1 MTKCKNADK
10 YKATRTPHCLVAAPG
25 EAARVC
31 DVCAAK
37 WIARTAS
44 NPKRLTSNFGLLDV
58 KLGRQ
63 RLRKMIEDQKLGVPV
78 QITGTLIGVWSADD
92 GVSMEFEIEV
102 SGVSLGKASA
112 RKLYF
117 WERAGEIPTRR
128 KLKIG
133 KLALRDRREIDDSDD
148 FST

>member
-1 MTKCKNADK
+1 
-10 YKATRTPHCLVAAPG
+10 
-25 EAARVC
+25 
-31 DVCAAK
+31 VCAAK
-37 WIARTAS
+37 WAARTAP

-63 RLRKMIEDQKLGVPV
+63 QLRKMIEDQKLGVPV

-92 GVSMEFEIEV
+92 GASMEFEIEV

-117 WERAGEIPTRR
+117 WERIPARR
-128 KLKIG
+128 L
-133 KLALRDRREIDDSDD
+133 EEV
-148 FST
+148 